1 MVDGVIV
8 LYDQNETSFTSNGL
22 GYLPDATE
30 CTVIEELN
38 GEFELEME
46 YPITGTRYDQIQHR
60 RILYVKT
67 NPYEDPQPFRIY
79 NINKPIDG
87 LVEVN
92 ARHISYDL
100 SGYALPWISDGDGEK
115 SKLPFATGP
124 ASAVENLPALV
135 NQLNTGMQPF
145 TYWTNSTEDYPR
157 DPDPAHEK
165 ENELKEPHWIFI
177 DTPTTAR
184 NLLGTFTE
192 KYKGE
197 FKFDKFNVKFYGPVS
212 GQSEDDTHYRGK
224 DSGVVLRYGKNLTD
238 LMQEED
244 SDKGMYTHI
253 YPFWSGSIDV
263 QKEGSEQSTTETKET
278 VIELADKLYPV
289 NSNVDPGYKRI
300 YVYDVTSDYTDEL
313 KSKDGLGH
321 PSEETLKE
329 MCDKLIKEN
338 KLGTPNITLTAS
350 FVQLSKSVEYSNLAL
365 LEKILLGDTVTVDFP
380 KLDVKSTLKCTAIE
394 YNVLTDEYKTITLGD
409 ERNTSGGVSSTIA
422 STASLS
428 ASNSTAI
435 AGSAT
440 KQDVYGKSYDT
451 ALSTTSENAVQNK
464 VVTKAINNTNDAI
477 SSLKSQYSTLSR
489 EIQELI
495 ESGSKVTFGTT
506 TPENSMGE
514 EGNIYVKIK
523 RSSVEERDKWH
534 GYARNSNSASYSWFI
549 SKKKYNCEA
558 NTEVRLKG
566 LHSKRAAQWAFVSL
580 SPVNTGNPW
589 ECGGPTTNWYPQ
601 ASELTDFDI
610 NVTINN
616 STANDYYIWVW
627 IDQGNEYTIDYIDL
641 NGREIA
647 INDDK
652 FVCGAS
658 YNDNISEFISDAP
671 PEEYDEIVDVYYK
684 HNGVW
689 LSSSNKEVLTGTI
702 PPEEDIGE
710 NDNVYAQISEI
721 DKSITDLFVK
731 SDDKWLKY
739 NGSGGGGSSL
749 PSGGT
754 TGQAL
759 VKQSGTDYDAD
770 WDDIIQVPS
779 GGTTGQVLGK
789 ISGTNYDIG
798 WINQSGGGGG
808 GGGSGYTEISV
819 LSSPITTAGTYQ
831 ISDISD
837 ADLLIF
843 EVGVYFTSRNIR
855 ETFSTVVSATE
866 FRDTTKWHLIGGLVR
881 LAGNYEAT
889 VEIIYV
895 DDTHIRVDNVF
906 AQGWGDPTGIQTIK
920 KVKFSG
926 GGGGGSGEQSDLLY
940 SNTSGTVPDTI
951 TLSHPYTDYE
961 RLVLTVQTPASPNAI
976 GYDSNVYY
984 VSDFDTINIIGGTSS
999 ESFVWYSI
1007 TNSTTLTKVDAT
1019 RGHYIKSIHGI
1030 KPSSGGGGSGSDDY
1044 STTETRIGTW
1054 INGKPLYR
1062 KVITG
1067 TLNAVS
1073 AGVVYEDNVS
1083 HGISNIDA
1091 ILMISGGLTRAN
1103 GSLISFG
1110 YTAPYNSS
1118 QNYFVSVNCNR
1129 TELLFRVSSGFE
1141 TQPFTAILEY
1151 TKTTD

>member
-100 SGYALPWISDGDGEK
+100 SGYALPWISNGEGKK
-115 SKLPFATGP
+115 SDLPFATGP

-157 DPDPAHEK
+157 DPDDETQ
-165 ENELKEPHWIFI
+165 NQLKEPHWIFI

-263 QKEGSEQSTTETKET
+263 QKEGSKQSTTETKET

-440 KQDVYGKSYDT
+440 KQDVYGKAYDT

-464 VVTKAINNTNDAI
+464 VITNKIRQTDTRVEECFTSVSNGKRLLAEAITEKGVDT
-477 SSLKSQYSTLSR
+477 SSTDTFLQMHDNIL
-489 EIQELI
+489 EIP
-495 ESGSKVTFGTT
+495 SGGSSGVVY
-506 TPENSMGE
+506 NA
-514 EGNIYVKIK
+514 NIVSDYVKARHGNYNTPVETSVSSYRTVIK
-523 RSSVEERDKWH
+523 DILSPGNFACK
-534 GYARNSNSASYSWFI
+534 
-549 SKKKYNCEA
+549 
-558 NTEVRLKG
+558 
-566 LHSKRAAQWAFVSL
+566 VSL
-580 SPVNTGNPW
+580 PG
-589 ECGGPTTNWYPQ
+589 
-601 ASELTDFDI
+601 TD
-610 NVTINN
+610 T
-616 STANDYYIWVW
+616 
-627 IDQGNEYTIDYIDL
+627 
-641 NGREIA
+641 
-647 INDDK
+647 
-652 FVCGAS
+652 
-658 YNDNISEFISDAP
+658 SEFI
-671 PEEYDEIVDVYYK
+671 
-684 HNGVW
+684 N
-689 LSSSNKEVLTGTI
+689 SST
-702 PPEEDIGE
+702 
-710 NDNVYAQISEI
+710 
-721 DKSITDLFVK
+721 
-731 SDDKWLKY
+731 
-739 NGSGGGGSSL
+739 
-749 PSGGT
+749 
-754 TGQAL
+754 
-759 VKQSGTDYDAD
+759 
-770 WDDIIQVPS
+770 
-779 GGTTGQVLGK
+779 
-789 ISGTNYDIG
+789 
-798 WINQSGGGGG
+798 
-808 GGGSGYTEISV
+808 
-819 LSSPITTAGTYQ
+819 
-831 ISDISD
+831 
-837 ADLLIF
+837 
-843 EVGVYFTSRNIR
+843 
-855 ETFSTVVSATE
+855 
-866 FRDTTKWHLIGGLVR
+866 WH
-881 LAGNYEAT
+881 GNC
-889 VEIIYV
+889 
-895 DDTHIRVDNVF
+895 
-906 AQGWGDPTGIQTIK
+906 P
-920 KVKFSG
+920 
-926 GGGGGSGEQSDLLY
+926 
-940 SNTSGTVPDTI
+940 
-951 TLSHPYTDYE
+951 
-961 RLVLTVQTPASPNAI
+961 
-976 GYDSNVYY
+976 DSNGNGGACIISNNTISFDSLKPKRIVVYGR
-984 VSDFDTINIIGGTSS
+984 INSSVDGRGYNAAISINRTNNGRAWEDMVTYLPIG
-999 ESFVWYSI
+999 
-1007 TNSTTLTKVDAT
+1007 
-1019 RGHYIKSIHGI
+1019 
-1030 KPSSGGGGSGSDDY
+1030 
-1044 STTETRIGTW
+1044 
-1054 INGKPLYR
+1054 
-1062 KVITG
+1062 
-1067 TLNAVS
+1067 NAVGDFFMS
-1073 AGVVYEDNVS
+1073 WNCVLNGNFYVGFWADDGQDL
-1083 HGISNIDA
+1083 
-1091 ILMISGGLTRAN
+1091 ILTNFIIM
-1103 GSLISFG
+1103 
-1110 YTAPYNSS
+1110 
-1118 QNYFVSVNCNR
+1118 
-1129 TELLFRVSSGFE
+1129 
-1141 TQPFTAILEY
+1141 
-1151 TKTTD
+1151 

>member
-46 YPITGTRYDQIQHR
+46 YPITGKRYDQIQHR

-100 SGYALPWISDGDGEK
+100 SGYALPWISDGEGKK

-157 DPDPAHEK
+157 DPDDEK

-197 FKFDKFNVKFYGPVS
+197 FKFDKFNVMFYGPVS

-263 QKEGSEQSTTETKET
+263 QKEGSERSTTETKET

-464 VVTKAINNTNDAI
+464 VITNKINQMDSDFESCCSDVKKKLDECFTSVSNGKQMLAEAITEKGVETSSTDTFLQMHDNILAIPTGGGMEKYEPDFRRRPRLVEYEWVNMQWNGLPNDVIPDA
-477 SSLKSQYSTLSR
+477 KQMWTD
-489 EIQELI
+489 
-495 ESGSKVTFGTT
+495 
-506 TPENSMGE
+506 GE
-514 EGNIYVKIK
+514 NIY
-523 RSSVEERDKWH
+523 
-534 GYARNSNSASYSWFI
+534 
-549 SKKKYNCEA
+549 
-558 NTEVRLKG
+558 
-566 LHSKRAAQWAFVSL
+566 
-580 SPVNTGNPW
+580 
-589 ECGGPTTNWYPQ
+589 
-601 ASELTDFDI
+601 
-610 NVTINN
+610 
-616 STANDYYIWVW
+616 
-627 IDQGNEYTIDYIDL
+627 YTIRKTKIVNRVRFIDVPSRTYVLDKSTHTWSEKYWNESAGVDLDWLTGINIWTDGTNIYYSEWYKNSDSSGTEQIFHYVLDKSTDTWHQKNWDFVGSIADGEDDISGQNVWTYAGKIYALPQRYIPTYHYEL
-641 NGREIA
+641 NGNTWEQ
-647 INDDK
+647 
-652 FVCGAS
+652 
-658 YNDNISEFISDAP
+658 
-671 PEEYDEIVDVYYK
+671 
-684 HNGVW
+684 
-689 LSSSNKEVLTGTI
+689 KE
-702 PPEEDIGE
+702 
-710 NDNVYAQISEI
+710 
-721 DKSITDLFVK
+721 
-731 SDDKWLKY
+731 W
-739 NGSGGGGSSL
+739 
-749 PSGGT
+749 
-754 TGQAL
+754 
-759 VKQSGTDYDAD
+759 
-770 WDDIIQVPS
+770 
-779 GGTTGQVLGK
+779 
-789 ISGTNYDIG
+789 
-798 WINQSGGGGG
+798 
-808 GGGSGYTEISV
+808 
-819 LSSPITTAGTYQ
+819 
-831 ISDISD
+831 
-837 ADLLIF
+837 
-843 EVGVYFTSRNIR
+843 
-855 ETFSTVVSATE
+855 
-866 FRDTTKWHLIGGLVR
+866 
-881 LAGNYEAT
+881 
-889 VEIIYV
+889 
-895 DDTHIRVDNVF
+895 RV
-906 AQGWGDPTGIQTIK
+906 
-920 KVKFSG
+920 
-926 GGGGGSGEQSDLLY
+926 
-940 SNTSGTVPDTI
+940 
-951 TLSHPYTDYE
+951 
-961 RLVLTVQTPASPNAI
+961 
-976 GYDSNVYY
+976 
-984 VSDFDTINIIGGTSS
+984 
-999 ESFVWYSI
+999 
-1007 TNSTTLTKVDAT
+1007 
-1019 RGHYIKSIHGI
+1019 I
-1030 KPSSGGGGSGSDDY
+1030 KPSTGKLKPYIIDDPRYLWSDGTNLYQSNTWADPKWGTYNGNYVYDETNDTWEKLADDY
-1044 STTETRIGTW
+1044 WSGIDNSKLSGTRIWTDGNNIYFSDSSLGDYRLDIDTKTWCPVTLWSGTGVTYSVVASASCIW
-1054 INGKPLYR
+1054 TDGVDLYYNYKSISLVLKR
-1062 KVITG
+1062 K
-1067 TLNAVS
+1067 NAV
-1073 AGVVYEDNVS
+1073 NVR
-1083 HGISNIDA
+1083 I
-1091 ILMISGGLTRAN
+1091 AN
-1103 GSLISFG
+1103 
-1110 YTAPYNSS
+1110 
-1118 QNYFVSVNCNR
+1118 
-1129 TELLFRVSSGFE
+1129 
-1141 TQPFTAILEY
+1141 
-1151 TKTTD
+1151 K

>member
-100 SGYALPWISDGDGEK
+100 SGYALPWISDGDGKK

-263 QKEGSEQSTTETKET
+263 QKEGSEKSTTETKET

-440 KQDVYGKSYDT
+440 KNDAFGKSYDT

-464 VVTKAINNTNDAI
+464 VITNKIRQTDARVEECFTSVSNGKRLLAEAITEKGVETSSTDTFSQMHDNILEIPSGGSSGVVYNYMTNEIAFARHANYNSMTEDTVSVMKQTNVFSSLIPSKMHDDQTSVVNNGVWTADVVQYGGDNACWLSSPNKIKFAGRLFVMRGTCIANPNNYRLVVIYKNNTNGYPWQNYQGMW
-477 SSLKSQYSTLSR
+477 SLGSPAVGEFTYSIWFNPFDTVLN
-489 EIQELI
+489 
-495 ESGSKVTFGTT
+495 
-506 TPENSMGE
+506 TP
-514 EGNIYVKIK
+514 
-523 RSSVEERDKWH
+523 
-534 GYARNSNSASYSWFI
+534 GYF
-549 SKKKYNCEA
+549 
-558 NTEVRLKG
+558 
-566 LHSKRAAQWAFVSL
+566 H
-580 SPVNTGNPW
+580 
-589 ECGGPTTNWYPQ
+589 
-601 ASELTDFDI
+601 
-610 NVTINN
+610 
-616 STANDYYIWVW
+616 
-627 IDQGNEYTIDYIDL
+627 
-641 NGREIA
+641 
-647 INDDK
+647 
-652 FVCGAS
+652 
-658 YNDNISEFISDAP
+658 
-671 PEEYDEIVDVYYK
+671 
-684 HNGVW
+684 
-689 LSSSNKEVLTGTI
+689 
-702 PPEEDIGE
+702 
-710 NDNVYAQISEI
+710 VYAE
-721 DKSITDLFVK
+721 
-731 SDDKWLKY
+731 
-739 NGSGGGGSSL
+739 N
-749 PSGGT
+749 
-754 TGQAL
+754 
-759 VKQSGTDYDAD
+759 
-770 WDDIIQVPS
+770 
-779 GGTTGQVLGK
+779 
-789 ISGTNYDIG
+789 
-798 WINQSGGGGG
+798 
-808 GGGSGYTEISV
+808 
-819 LSSPITTAGTYQ
+819 
-831 ISDISD
+831 
-837 ADLLIF
+837 
-843 EVGVYFTSRNIR
+843 
-855 ETFSTVVSATE
+855 
-866 FRDTTKWHLIGGLVR
+866 
-881 LAGNYEAT
+881 
-889 VEIIYV
+889 
-895 DDTHIRVDNVF
+895 
-906 AQGWGDPTGIQTIK
+906 GIQ
-920 KVKFSG
+920 
-926 GGGGGSGEQSDLLY
+926 
-940 SNTSGTVPDTI
+940 
-951 TLSHPYTDYE
+951 
-961 RLVLTVQTPASPNAI
+961 LTAI
-976 GYDSNVYY
+976 GY
-984 VSDFDTINIIGGTSS
+984 FI
-999 ESFVWYSI
+999 
-1007 TNSTTLTKVDAT
+1007 
-1019 RGHYIKSIHGI
+1019 
-1030 KPSSGGGGSGSDDY
+1030 
-1044 STTETRIGTW
+1044 
-1054 INGKPLYR
+1054 
-1062 KVITG
+1062 
-1067 TLNAVS
+1067 
-1073 AGVVYEDNVS
+1073 
-1083 HGISNIDA
+1083 
-1091 ILMISGGLTRAN
+1091 
-1103 GSLISFG
+1103 
-1110 YTAPYNSS
+1110 
-1118 QNYFVSVNCNR
+1118 
-1129 TELLFRVSSGFE
+1129 
-1141 TQPFTAILEY
+1141 
-1151 TKTTD
+1151 